1 MADNSDLEIER
12 RKVMKTIGGGIGIST
27 VGLTQSTAAARSKDV
42 DRAEISRIESSEKV
56 QQLLD
61 DVGGVALPVGRATQ
75 TVLGEESHV
84 TVTEIENKYG
94 SLVYIEPDNNEPEA
108 MFFLSEEGPRPRN
121 YSDLPDE
128 TSPTLF
134 ATDDGSEFRRHAT
147 DAEHA
152 KLASVV
158 DEQQEDTTA
167 FTGSDIDGFY
177 VDVRRSGSAQSLV
190 ENEEQTLR
198 YHVRLD
204 HASTSTAS
212 DDIRATSV
220 STAWTPSLPS
230 IPDEAVEECAPD
242 CTSCI
247 ASVGSCSRCAL
258 VCAGSPTGIGAVKCA
273 VCIKIAC
280 SLGGGVSCAACSGCL
295 LSHVPGCC

>member
-1 MADNSDLEIER
+1 MSDDNADIDR
-12 RKVMKTIGGGIGIST
+12 RKVMKTIGGSLGIGA
-27 VGLTQSTAAARSKDV
+27 VGLAQSTAASQSADV

-56 QQLLD
+56 QRLLD

-84 TVTEIENKYG
+84 TVTELENKYG
-94 SLVYIEPDNNEPEA
+94 EVVYIEPSDNEPEA
-108 MFFLSEEGPRPRN
+108 MFFLSEEGPRPQK
-121 YSDLPDE
+121 YSDIPDE

-134 ATDDGSEFRRHAT
+134 ATDSGTALRRHAT

-152 KLASVV
+152 ELASIV
-158 DEQQEDTTA
+158 DERQEDTTA
-167 FTGSDIDGFY
+167 FTGSDVDGFY
-177 VDVRRSGSAQSLV
+177 VDVRASDSVQCLG

-198 YHVRLD
+198 YHVQPD
-204 HASTSTAS
+204 HASTATAAN
-212 DDIRATSV
+212 DIQTASV
-220 STAWTPSLPS
+220 STSWTPSLPS
-230 IPDEAVEECAPD
+230 IPDEAVEECAAD

-247 ASVGSCSRCAL
+247 SSIGGCSRCAL

-295 LSHVPGCC
+295 LSNVPGCC